1 MSIYTRLSIMER
13 EKIYQMKLN
22 GESVSNMAK
31 VIGRDKSTIY

>member
-22 GESVSNMAK
+22 QAQM
-31 VIGRDKSTIY
+31 TIIIK